1 MNRGTYVI
9 VVKLTFVR
17 DIIFY
22 LQRAGKRSMENK
34 SRLILHPKKKKKKV
48 D

>member
-22 LQRAGKRSMENK
+22 LQRAGKRSIENK